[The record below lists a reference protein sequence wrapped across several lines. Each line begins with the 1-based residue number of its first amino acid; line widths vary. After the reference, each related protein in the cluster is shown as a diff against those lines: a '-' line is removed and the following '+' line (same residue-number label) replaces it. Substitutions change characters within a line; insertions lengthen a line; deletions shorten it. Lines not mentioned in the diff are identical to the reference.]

1 MRKED
6 KKKMRNE
13 VLSEEQEMKEKKFDQ
28 KEKMFDQI
36 KIVCLSN
43 NFQEWT
49 I

>member
-13 VLSEEQEMKEKKFDQ
+13 VHSEGQEKKEKMFDQ

-43 NFQEWT
+43 NFQK
-49 I
+49 